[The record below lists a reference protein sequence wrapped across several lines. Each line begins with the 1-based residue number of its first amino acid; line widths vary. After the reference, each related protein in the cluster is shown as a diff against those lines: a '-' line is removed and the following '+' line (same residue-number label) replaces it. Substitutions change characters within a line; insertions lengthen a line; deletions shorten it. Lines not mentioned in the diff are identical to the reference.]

1 MTGCVRKEEQPLLGV
16 DVLGLEHRQ
25 GENRSSVAP
34 VILSLLITQTR
45 AQLWAPKRPPAVNV
59 S

>member
-16 DVLGLEHRQ
+16 DALGLEHRQ
-25 GENRSSVAP
+25 GENRWSVAP
-34 VILSLLITQTR
+34 VILSLLTHANQGTT
-45 AQLWAPKRPPAVNV
+45 VG